1 MKISEN
7 LRGLLFNKLHSGLMV
22 VPKGADKGKLDSS
35 VQNAD
40 LKVYIL
46 NELGLFF
53 IDSGL
58 WMIDKKELYVTYDN
72 LKSLRRAWKKHVNS
86 LKDAVMDR
94 TVTWYDF
101 ETLKEYGIEDRW
113 IASLQDIPSSL
124 SAMGLRMFVPTYRQ
138 ITWWKY
144 ILASNPDMHPLD
156 VYWFAYLYY
165 HRDLASSINGTDPYY
180 DDIEKMMSFKPW
192 QSARHLEA
200 YLKDVLQESIPSVFT
215 MLNQIQEDIPQIHLS
230 VLYLTVETYVV
241 QSAFMN
247 NSTPWRLN
255 SLNPRE
261 FLLWQKAGAK
271 YRFETH
277 NEEIWIMNFTRQS
290 PSTALRRG
298 YETELP
304 EELKQRFIDKGREH
318 QGSSRVRATILGN
331 VADELAKGNII

>member
-1 MKISEN
+1 
-7 LRGLLFNKLHSGLMV
+7 MV
-22 VPKGADKGKLDSS
+22 VSKDTDKGKLDSS

-40 LKVYIL
+40 LIEYIER
-46 NELGLFF
+46 ELGLLYV
-53 IDSGL
+53 DEL
-58 WMIDKKELYVTYDN
+58 WMVKENKEMNQDTSLYVTYDN
-72 LKSLRRAWKKHVNS
+72 LKTLRRAWKKHVNF